1 MLPLYPLVWR
11 ALLLTGLMGLTAC
24 AEKAGD
30 TNTGKGSPEADS
42 SDPVL
47 AQLVEYGIDTSAL
60 IPQGLA
66 AGQRAPLFQARTQQ
80 GDSIRLRQLLNQK
93 PVVLMFYRGQ
103 WCPVCNQ
110 YLQRLEDS
118 VKLIRQAGARVLAIT
133 PETAPNAAIM
143 RRKSGSSVTIIPDTA
158 ETIINA
164 YNVGFE
170 VNSAYARKIEQGLS
184 VSIAEN
190 NGAQKARLPIPATY
204 IIDRDGQ
211 IVWRFFNPDYQK
223 RASVKAILNHL
234 PNTSNT

>member
-1 MLPLYPLVWR
+1 MLPPYLLSWQ

-30 TNTGKGSPEADS
+30 TSTGKGSPEADS

-118 VKLIRQAGARVLAIT
+118 VKLIRQAGARVLAVT
-133 PETAPNAAIM
+133 PETAPNAAKM

-158 ETIINA
+158 ETIIGS

-170 VNSAYARKIEQGLS
+170 VNSAYARKIEQGLN

-190 NGAQKARLPIPATY
+190 NGARQARLPIPATY
-204 IIDRDGQ
+204 IIDQDGRIAWQ
-211 IVWRFFNPDYQK
+211 FFNPDYRK
-223 RASVKAILNHL
+223 RASVKAILANL
-234 PNTSNT
+234 PDSAS